1 MATTLTYDF
10 DTDFEG
16 WTNLYTTNGYEFQ
29 RFNNRGS
36 YVLTNTGYSVKV
48 NTDDGTHNAMIL
60 RSPEFKIY
68 SLQYINTEIF

>member
-36 YVLTNTGYSVKV
+36 YGSSGYSVKV
-48 NTDDGTHNAMIL
+48 NTDDGNHNAMIL
-60 RSPEFKIY
+60 RSPEFKIE
-68 SLQYINTEIF
+68 SNFVISG